1 VSSIGSRP
9 LDPERHRR
17 AQTLFEQ
24 AEALPLEKRETL
36 LETIGADDPVLSR
49 EVARLLEAAASMA
62 EDFLEPSPTSRATR
76 TRVGETLAH
85 YRILEE
91 LGVGGMGEVYLAEDE
106 RLKRRL
112 ALKVLPPDLAGSP
125 ERLERFQR
133 EAETVAAL
141 NHPNIVTIYSIE
153 SEGEVH
159 FLTMELVEGPTLRR
173 LIDHSGALPIED
185 VLNFG
190 VQISEGLAEA
200 HAAGIT
206 HRDLKPGNVMVAS
219 NDRVKLLDFGL
230 ARADQPFGAN
240 AVLADKKDEITKE
253 GAILGTI
260 AYMSPEQAKGQPAD
274 RRSDLWAFG
283 VVLWEMLTGRRPFGG
298 GSVTETLAEVLK
310 SDPPWGELP
319 AGLPRPLLRLLR
331 RCLERDPRRRLRDAG
346 DARLEMLAALE
357 TPAETEALEAAQG
370 PASRML
376 IAVAAAAAALAGLGV
391 GWWLATSRA
400 PGGASDS
407 RARIVSI
414 TQLTDQPGWQRSP
427 ELSPD
432 GSHLLYVSS
441 DGGDDDIFLLRVGGE
456 NAINLTADSPE
467 DDFDP
472 AYSPDGSS
480 IVFTSQRQGGGIFV
494 MGATGES
501 PRRVA
506 GLGRNPEFSPDGK
519 RILYAGDSRFKYMP
533 LRVVGL
539 DGSDDRVLGEEDAV
553 AGVWSPSGRRI
564 AFWGHPA
571 GGIWTVPADG
581 GDARPVTN
589 DPATDWAPFWSADG
603 HWLYFLSDRGGSWD
617 LWRVPID
624 EASGETLGELQPV
637 TAGMARY
644 EEAAIAD
651 RGDLV
656 ALTAV
661 RRRGEIVRVGFD
673 PEAERV
679 TSAPE
684 TIFESSNP
692 IQGASVSPD
701 GRWLASGTISPQDA
715 ILVVAV
721 DGSQRRTVLADGHR
735 YWAPHWS
742 PDGRWIAF
750 RSNRSGNY
758 DLWAVRSDGSE
769 LKQLTDTSPT
779 FLERPIFVDGGRRVC
794 SSARDAEGIRGVCFE
809 LGPEGIDGVAAPLG
823 AAELDEL
830 PGSRGFS
837 PWSSLPDG
845 RYLGGQ
851 VFGGAGNALAAYSF
865 EDVEVRL
872 ARDVDDRPLE
882 GFFFSTWID
891 GTRMIFWDRET
902 AAARIWDVETGEIR
916 TVEGVPGP
924 GSGRNAMVVVSPDGR
939 TLFVEKL
946 LIESDIWLLRLAE
959 EGRIGRGLR

>member
-1 VSSIGSRP
+1 
-9 LDPERHRR
+9 L
-17 AQTLFEQ
+17 
-24 AEALPLEKRETL
+24 
-36 LETIGADDPVLSR
+36 
-49 EVARLLEAAASMA
+49 
-62 EDFLEPSPTSRATR
+62 
-76 TRVGETLAH
+76 
-85 YRILEE
+85 
-91 LGVGGMGEVYLAEDE
+91 
-106 RLKRRL
+106 
-112 ALKVLPPDLAGSP
+112 
-125 ERLERFQR
+125 
-133 EAETVAAL
+133 
-141 NHPNIVTIYSIE
+141 
-153 SEGEVH
+153 
-159 FLTMELVEGPTLRR
+159 
-173 LIDHSGALPIED
+173 
-185 VLNFG
+185 G
-190 VQISEGLAEA
+190 VQIAEGLAEA

-206 HRDLKPGNVMVAS
+206 HRDLKPGNVMVAP

-230 ARADQPFGAN
+230 ARADQPFGAD
-240 AVLADKKDEITKE
+240 AALADPKAEMTKE

-260 AYMSPEQAKGQPAD
+260 AYMSPEQVMG
-274 RRSDLWAFG
+274 RRVSTRSDVFSLGILLFELA
-283 VVLWEMLTGRRPFGG
+283 TGKHPFLGE
-298 GSVTETLAEVLK
+298 TETSTLAKILERKPLALLEAR
-310 SDPPWGELP
+310 P
-319 AGLPRPLLRLLR
+319 GLPRELEQIVGRCLEKDPTQRYQDTAQLARELRGLVRARGSVGPSTLEAPRARGLFPGGRRGRLAAGETLENRLVRGPLPVEEATALGLQIAEGLEAAHERGVVHRDLEPGNVMIDER
-331 RCLERDPRRRLRDAG
+331 GEVKILERDPSPRLRDAG

-357 TPAETEALEAAQG
+357 TPAETEAQEAQWSG
-370 PASRML
+370 SRML
-376 IAVAAAAAALAGLGV
+376 IALVACAAALAGLGV
-391 GWWLATSRA
+391 GWWRATSRA
-400 PGGASDS
+400 PRDASDPPV
-407 RARIVSI
+407 RIASI

-506 GLGRNPEFSPDGK
+506 GLGFDPEFSPDGK
-519 RILYAGDSRFKYMP
+519 RILYTGERVENPFSRFKFVP

-539 DGSDDRVLGEEDAV
+539 DGSDDRVLVEEDAV

-564 AFWGHPA
+564 AFWGAQVVP
-571 GGIWTVPADG
+571 GQRDIWTVPTAG
-581 GDARPVTN
+581 GDARPVTT

-603 HWLYFLSDRGGSWD
+603 HWLYFLSDRAGSPD

-637 TAGMARY
+637 TAGIARY

-661 RRRGEIVRVGFD
+661 RRLGEIVRIGFD

-684 TIFESSNP
+684 TIFESSHR
-692 IQGASVSPD
+692 IQRASVSPD
-701 GRWLASGTISPQDA
+701 GRWLASGTIGSPGEA

-721 DGSQRRTVLADGHR
+721 DGSQRRTLLADEHR
-735 YWAPHWS
+735 NRAPYWS

-750 RSNRSGNY
+750 FSNRSGNF
-758 DLWAVRSDGSE
+758 DLWAVRSDGSA

-779 FLERPIFVDGGRRVC
+779 GLERPLFVNGGSRVC
-794 SSARDAEGIRGVCFE
+794 SGARDAEGIRGVCFE

-823 AAELDEL
+823 AADLDEL
-830 PGSRGFS
+830 TGTRGFR
-837 PWSSLPDG
+837 PESSLPDG

-851 VFGGAGNALAAYSF
+851 VFGGADNALAAYSF

-872 ARDVDDRPLE
+872 ARDVDDRPLK
-882 GFFFSTWID
+882 GSSSTWID
-891 GTRMIFWDRET
+891 GTRMIFWDPET
-902 AAARIWDVETGEIR
+902 AAARVWDVETGEIR
-916 TVEGVPGP
+916 TLEGVPGP
-924 GSGRNAMVVVSPDGR
+924 GSFSGRDAMVIVSPDGR
-939 TLFVEKL
+939 TLFVEKQAV
-946 LIESDIWLLRLAE
+946 ESDIWLLRLAE
-959 EGRIGRGLR
+959 EGESDGSLR